1 VIVVA
6 SRRPAPTAD
15 DPSGKAAVVLPAD
28 LTFHRPGDR
37 RSSVQFHADVR
48 AWLHAHGVD
57 PADQAA
63 TMQVLRESR
72 RAHAVTVRE
81 LPSLDQ
87 AQRFAEG
94 ARPDDAA

>member
-1 VIVVA
+1 MA
-6 SRRPAPTAD
+6 RRRPPSPPTDDGAD
-15 DPSGKAAVVLPAD
+15 LVLPPD

-37 RSSVQFHADVR
+37 RTLAEFHAEQR
-48 AWLHAHGVD
+48 AWLRAHGID
-57 PADQAA
+57 ADDQTGA
-63 TMQVLRESR
+63 MHVLRESR